1 MKNIKFY
8 EIKVS
13 VRKKIRVY
21 PVRAYSMEDAIRT
34 IAHHKEFIYIVSVSE
49 ITCERFHILE
59 LAEAIADSNSWV
71 NCESE
76 CSELCHY
83 AGYDVEWHEA
93 DGDTFE
99 NVVYKAAKKLGVDI

>member
-13 VRKKIRVY
+13 VRKEIRVY
-21 PVRAYSMEDAIRT
+21 PVRAFTMEDAIYT

-59 LAEAIADSNSWV
+59 LAEIIIDSDSWV
-71 NCESE
+71 DCESE
-76 CSELCHY
+76 CAEICHY

-99 NVVYKAAKKLGVDI
+99 AVLNEAAKKLNVKI